1 MQLSV
6 TRIDASLP
14 LPKYETAGA
23 VAFDLSARVDVA
35 IAPKS
40 LGYIPTN
47 LVVRVPEG
55 HVLLLASR
63 SSGPKK
69 KGLMIPHGVGIIDQ
83 DYCGPTDELIAQV
96 YNFTDAPVTVAR
108 GERVA
113 QAMVTPVVKCELK
126 EVELATTA
134 TSRGGF
140 GSTGQ

>member
-1 MQLSV
+1 MYLHV
-6 TRIDASLP
+6 TRIDPSLP

-23 VAFDLSARVDVA
+23 VAFDVAARVDVTV
-35 IAPKS
+35 APKS

-55 HVLLLASR
+55 YVLLLASR

-96 YNFTDAPVTVAR
+96 YNFTDAPVTVTR
-108 GERVA
+108 GERIA
-113 QAMVTPVVKCELK
+113 QAMVTPIVKCELK
-126 EVELATTA
+126 EVVLETTA
-134 TSRGGF
+134 ASRGGF
-140 GSTGQ
+140 GSTG

>member
-6 TRIDASLP
+6 TRIDATLP

-23 VAFDLSARVDVA
+23 VAFDVAARVDVVV
-35 IAPKS
+35 APKS

-83 DYCGPTDELIAQV
+83 DYCGPNDELIAQV
-96 YNFTDAPVTVAR
+96 YNFTDTPVTVTR

-113 QAMVTPVVKCELK
+113 QAMVTPVVKCELQ
-126 EVELATTA
+126 EVVLETTA
-134 TSRGGF
+134 ASRGGF
-140 GSTGQ
+140 GTTG